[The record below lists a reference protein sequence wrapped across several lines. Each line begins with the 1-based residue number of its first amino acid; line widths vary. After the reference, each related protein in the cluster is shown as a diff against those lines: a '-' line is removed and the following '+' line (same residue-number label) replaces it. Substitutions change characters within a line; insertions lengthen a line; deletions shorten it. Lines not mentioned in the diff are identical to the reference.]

1 MKKEMLEKMI
11 KPLVRNITEA
21 NEALAKSD
29 KFYKSVF
36 SKNDPI
42 YIDYIKER
50 ELVKTDEDKINF
62 INSKIQKINDK
73 IRASLK
79 EK

>member
-1 MKKEMLEKMI
+1 MREKILEKMI
-11 KPLVRNITEA
+11 KPLVKNITEA

-29 KFYKSVF
+29 KFYESVF
-36 SKNDPI
+36 SKDDPI
-42 YIDYIKER
+42 YIDYKKER

>member
-1 MKKEMLEKMI
+1 MKNKMLEKMI

-29 KFYKSVF
+29 KFYESVF

-42 YIDYIKER
+42 YIEYIKER
-50 ELVKTDEDKINF
+50 ELVKTDDDKINF
-62 INSKIQKINDK
+62 INSKIQKINDR